1 MGTRRSAAV
10 VALAVVGLLAGCASQ
25 GDSSGGTIGWST
37 SETAAAAAPSLNA
50 DDSTRVASWRLLSS
64 SADGSTLS
72 IGVAVGGGC
81 ERLDRVDVVESESSV
96 TITPILLTGL
106 AEACADSL
114 TTEDRAVSLQNP
126 LGERTLV
133 HGD

>member
-1 MGTRRSAAV
+1 M
-10 VALAVVGLLAGCASQ
+10 
-25 GDSSGGTIGWST
+25 
-37 SETAAAAAPSLNA
+37 
-50 DDSTRVASWRLLSS
+50 
-64 SADGSTLS
+64 TLT

-114 TTEDRAVSLQNP
+114 TTEDRAVSLQSP
-126 LGERTLV
+126 LGERTLE
-133 HGD
+133 HGDSAE